1 MKVKFNSREMK
12 GDILIIDENHRTAAS
27 RIVDLILSEIQK
39 TRSKF
44 VITVAGESGAGKS
57 EIAESI
63 ADKLEENKIKSY
75 IFGQDDYFKLPPKT
89 NARHREKDISWV
101 GMQEVKLDL
110 LDQNILDALSGKPS
124 ITKPL
129 VDFNADQIG
138 EEKVMLTEFKVLIA
152 EGTYTTTIKNA
163 NCRIF
168 IDRNKMDTLESRKKR
183 AREIQDDFL
192 EKILTIEHEI
202 ISKHK
207 NQADI
212 IISKDWNVTKQ
223 K

>member
-1 MKVKFNSREMK
+1 MK
-12 GDILIIDENHRTAAS
+12 GDILIIDDNHRKAAVQ
-27 RIVDLILSEIQK
+27 IVDFILKDIQK
-39 TRSKF
+39 SNHKF

-57 EIAESI
+57 EMAASI
-63 ADKLEENKIKSY
+63 ADKLKEFDIQSY

-89 NARHREKDISWV
+89 NARQRVKNISWV

-110 LDQNILDALSGKPS
+110 LDQSIFDILNGKTI

-129 VDFNADQIG
+129 VDFNADEIG
-138 EEKVMLTEFKVLIA
+138 EEKINLAEYKVMIA
-152 EGTYTTTIKNA
+152 EGTYTTTLKNV

-168 IDRNKMDTLESRKKR
+168 IDRNKMDTLEARKKR
-183 AREIQDDFL
+183 AREKQDEFL
-192 EKILTIEHEI
+192 DMVLTIEHEI

-207 NQADI
+207 DLADI
-212 IISKDWNVTKQ
+212 VISKEWNVSKVI

>member
-1 MKVKFNSREMK
+1 MKVKFNSPEMK

-27 RIVDLILSEIQK
+27 RIVDLILNEIQK
-39 TRSKF
+39 TKNKF

-57 EIAESI
+57 EIAASI
-63 ADKLEENKIKSY
+63 AEKLKEEKIKSY

-89 NARHREKDISWV
+89 NARQREKDISWV
-101 GMQEVKLDL
+101 GMQEVNLDL
-110 LDQNILDALSGKPS
+110 LDQNIQDALNGKNS

-129 VDFNADQIG
+129 VDFNADKIG
-138 EEKVMLTEFKVLIA
+138 EEKVMLAEFKVLIA
-152 EGTYTTTIKNA
+152 EGTYTTTLKNA
-163 NCRIF
+163 DCRIF

-183 AREIQDDFL
+183 AREKQDDFL
-192 EKILTIEHEI
+192 EMILTIEHEI

-212 IISKDWNVTKQ
+212 IISRDWKVAKS

>member
-1 MKVKFNSREMK
+1 MKVKFNSQEMK

-27 RIVDLILSEIQK
+27 RIVDLILSKIQK

-63 ADKLEENKIKSY
+63 ADKLKENKIKSY

-101 GMQEVKLDL
+101 GMQEVNLDV

-129 VDFNADQIG
+129 VDFYADQIG
-138 EEKVMLTEFKVLIA
+138 EEKVMLAEFNVLIA
-152 EGTYTTTIKNA
+152 EGTYTTTLKNID
-163 NCRIF
+163 CRIF
-168 IDRNKMDTLESRKKR
+168 IDRTKKDTLESRKKR
-183 AREIQDDFL
+183 AREKQDDFL